1 MAGGV
6 GVIPDEPRRY
16 PASDPAQEVMALRW
30 NYDRKE
36 IIADGIVHAL
46 GVTFGI
52 VSFTAL
58 LVMAAPAV
66 GAWELTSILVYGIGL
81 LTVLT
86 VSALYNLWPVSP
98 VKWMLRRFDHSAIYL
113 LIAGTYTP
121 FITQMKAGAEAM
133 VLLVGVW
140 LTSAIGIA
148 LKLRFPGRFDRLSI
162 LLYLLLS
169 WSGVMAYESVFG
181 ALPASTRGLL
191 ILGGILYT
199 AGVAFHVW
207 ESLRFQNAIWHSF
220 VLVAA
225 ACHYGAVL
233 DCLVLARA

>member
-1 MAGGV
+1 M
-6 GVIPDEPRRY
+6 
-16 PASDPAQEVMALRW
+16 RW
-30 NYDRKE
+30 DYDVKE
-36 IIADGIVHAL
+36 IIADGIVHAV

-52 VSFTAL
+52 IAFIAL

-66 GAWELTSILVYGIGL
+66 DAWEFTSIVVYGIGL

-98 VKWMLRRFDHSAIYL
+98 MKWMLRRFDHSAIYL

-121 FITQMKAGAEAM
+121 FITQMKASAEAL

-140 LTSAIGIA
+140 LTSAVGIA

-169 WSGVMAYESVFG
+169 WSGVMAYETVFG
-181 ALPASTRGLL
+181 SLPASTLWLL
-191 ILGGILYT
+191 AIGGVLYT
-199 AGVAFHVW
+199 TGVVFHLW
-207 ESLRFQNAIWHSF
+207 ESLRFQNAIWHAF
-220 VLVAA
+220 VLAAA

-233 DCLVLARA
+233 DCLVLARFEG

>member
-1 MAGGV
+1 MLG
-6 GVIPDEPRRY
+6 Y
-16 PASDPAQEVMALRW
+16 PTKSTAKEAKLKW
-30 NYDRKE
+30 NYDRRE
-36 IIADGIVHAL
+36 IIADGIVHAI
-46 GVTFGI
+46 GVI
-52 VSFTAL
+52 VGTISIIAL
-58 LVMAAPAV
+58 IVLAAPTA
-66 GAWELTSILVYGIGL
+66 GAWEFTSILVYGVGL

-86 VSALYNLWPVSP
+86 VSALYNLWPISP

-121 FITQMKAGAEAM
+121 FITQMKASAESL
-133 VLLVGVW
+133 VLLAGVW
-140 LTSAIGIA
+140 LTSAVGIA

-162 LLYLLLS
+162 LLYLFLS

-181 ALPASTRGLL
+181 ALPNSTLWLL
-191 ILGGILYT
+191 AVGGILYT
-199 AGVAFHVW
+199 AGVVFHLW
-207 ESLRFQNAIWHSF
+207 ESLRFQNAIWHAF

>member
-1 MAGGV
+1 M
-6 GVIPDEPRRY
+6 
-16 PASDPAQEVMALRW
+16 RW
-30 NYDRKE
+30 DYDKAE
-36 IIADGIVHAL
+36 IIADGIVHAIGVVL
-46 GVTFGI
+46 GTVSII
-52 VSFTAL
+52 VLIAT
-58 LVMAAPAV
+58 AAPVV

-86 VSALYNLWPVSP
+86 VSALYNLWPASP

-121 FITQMKAGAEAM
+121 FITQMKASAEAV
-133 VLLVGVW
+133 VLLAGVW
-140 LTSAIGIA
+140 LTSAVGIA

-162 LLYLLLS
+162 VLYLLLS

-181 ALPASTRGLL
+181 ALPASTIWLL
-191 ILGGILYT
+191 AAGGILYT
-199 AGVAFHVW
+199 AGVAFHLW
-207 ESLRFQNAIWHSF
+207 ESLRFQNAIWHGF